1 MASSCDDADP
11 GGGSLQTR
19 STGSAADGLG
29 HDGQQQQDSEGGGE
43 LPEAAESCLDGLD
56 GDHRS
61 GPPQPQN
68 ELGRAGNGNGLGE
81 REAKGGEEERTR
93 MRRRNSVMP
102 GMQSQHS
109 SLDKLGPR
117 VRQARR
123 GGEETAATTREWM
136 RRWSRCILAWGH
148 CASVTN
154 VEEVDGPRSRCRSV
168 YIGRS
173 KVEFDVRLTSV
184 RGIDGVPSHLGLAG
198 RCDWLAVPGGACGA
212 ARPRRRPLELELNLE
227 AARAPRPRE
236 RTTNTPQ
243 TDPTLQQQTTIVS
256 FALPAAAAA
265 ARPQRDTRT
274 SLHSCASPRAPCGLT
289 TISR

>member
-1 MASSCDDADP
+1 
-11 GGGSLQTR
+11 
-19 STGSAADGLG
+19 
-29 HDGQQQQDSEGGGE
+29 
-43 LPEAAESCLDGLD
+43 
-56 GDHRS
+56 
-61 GPPQPQN
+61 
-68 ELGRAGNGNGLGE
+68 
-81 REAKGGEEERTR
+81 